1 MNAIW
6 ISGIIIDELTEE
18 FESKMV
24 FGAKKLRKRERECV
38 NEVRKKDGERER
50 ERERESCK
58 EIHN

>member
-24 FGAKKLRKRERECV
+24 FGAKKLR
-38 NEVRKKDGERER
+38 ER